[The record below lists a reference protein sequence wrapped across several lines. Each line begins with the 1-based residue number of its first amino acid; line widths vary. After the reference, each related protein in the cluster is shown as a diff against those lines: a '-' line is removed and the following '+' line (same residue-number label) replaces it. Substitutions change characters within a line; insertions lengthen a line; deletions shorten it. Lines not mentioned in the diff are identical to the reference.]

1 MDPGT
6 GALIA
11 RFWTHDWQ
19 AGRDL
24 EIHIA
29 TGSPDGRS
37 WREPAPTGIAGQIC
51 APLALGGGRIFAAY
65 LHRHP
70 MPSLSAVLS
79 DDYGQSWT
87 AASELVFYEKRRGG
101 QESGM
106 GGDAADG
113 EAQRRDFADYW
124 ADMSIWTFGH
134 PAPALLPGGDVMVAF
149 YAGDEPAMGI
159 QWVRI
164 ALDTR
169 GES

>member
-1 MDPGT
+1 
-6 GALIA
+6 
-11 RFWTHDWQ
+11 
-19 AGRDL
+19 
-24 EIHIA
+24 
-29 TGSPDGRS
+29 
-37 WREPAPTGIAGQIC
+37 
-51 APLALGGGRIFAAY
+51 
-65 LHRHP
+65 
-70 MPSLSAVLS
+70 
-79 DDYGQSWT
+79 
-87 AASELVFYEKRRGG
+87 
-101 QESGM
+101 M